1 MGFMFEYPLLFFFF
15 QKSFLPKWEG
25 WLRCLARGQDVL
37 SKWCKNDEKWGI
49 KHQIVNELSIWTTT
63 CCQEEKKLTKE
74 RYIVKRTFHKNT
86 CIHVR
91 ILKKINLYLTTFFL
105 HYWNN
110 VSVSLCLVKSCS
122 FDGNY
127 CIAEWRCMM
136 YFNEKV

>member
-1 MGFMFEYPLLFFFF
+1 MNTLCCFFF

-37 SKWCKNDEKWGI
+37 SKWCKNDIKWGI

-74 RYIVKRTFHKNT
+74 RYIVKHTFHKNT

>member
-1 MGFMFEYPLLFFFF
+1 MNTLCCFFF

-86 CIHVR
+86 CIHVC
-91 ILKKINLYLTTFFL
+91 ILKKKNLYLTTFTCITGTTL
-105 HYWNN
+105 L
-110 VSVSLCLVKSCS
+110 SVLIFCLVKACS
-122 FDGNY
+122 FDVNY
-127 CIAEWRCMM
+127 RIAEWRCMM